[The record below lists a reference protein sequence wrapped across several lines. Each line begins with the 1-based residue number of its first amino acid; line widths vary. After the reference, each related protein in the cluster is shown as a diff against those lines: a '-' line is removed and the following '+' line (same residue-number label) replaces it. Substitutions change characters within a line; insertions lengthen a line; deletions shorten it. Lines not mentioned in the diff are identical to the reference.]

1 MPGAS
6 DSAEVAAA
14 ILESLAVDWA
24 LIGGLAANVY
34 RDYERFTVDADVLV
48 RSVDGT
54 SDRIV
59 DAFRVAGFVVDEIA
73 DTGEPAHLL
82 LCRRGDVEVD
92 VLLPVVE
99 YQLEALRRSGDAH
112 LLTVEDVIVHKLIAW
127 RPQDQNDIASI
138 LRTGVDLDALYV
150 DRWSAEFEVGDNWVT
165 ARRRSA

>member
-99 YQLEALRRSGDAH
+99 YQLRHSGA
-112 LLTVEDVIVHKLIAW
+112 A
-127 RPQDQNDIASI
+127 AA
-138 LRTGVDLDALYV
+138 RTCSLS
-150 DRWSAEFEVGDNWVT
+150 RT
-165 ARRRSA
+165 

>member
-48 RSVDGT
+48 RGDEGNAE
-54 SDRIV
+54 RIAA
-59 DAFRVAGFVVDEIA
+59 AFRAAGFVVDEIS
-73 DTGEPAHLL
+73 DTGEPTHLL
-82 LCRRGDVEVD
+82 LCRRNDAEVD

-99 YQLEALRRSGDAH
+99 YQFEALRRSGDAH
-112 LLTVEDVIVHKLIAW
+112 LLTVEDVLVHKLIAW
-127 RPQDQNDIASI
+127 RPQDQDDIASI
-138 LRTGVDLDALYV
+138 LRTGIEFDMSYV
-150 DRWSAEFEVGDNWVT
+150 DTWSAVFDVVDNWST
-165 ARRRSA
+165 AKRRSE

>member
-1 MPGAS
+1 MPGAL

-48 RSVDGT
+48 GCDGDP
-54 SDRIV
+54 DRIAN
-59 DAFRVAGFVVDEIA
+59 AFRVAGFAVDEIA
-73 DTGEPAHLL
+73 DTGESAHLL
-82 LCRRGDVEVD
+82 LCRREDAEID

-99 YQLEALRRSGDAH
+99 YQLEALRRSGGAH

-127 RPQDQNDIASI
+127 RPQDQDDIASI
-138 LRTGVDLDALYV
+138 LRTEIDLDTSYV
-150 DRWSAEFEVGDNWVT
+150 DRWSAEFEVDGNWAT
-165 ARRRSA
+165 ALRRHG